1 MLKTSQ
7 RIVVAAALAAM
18 MLWLAG
24 CRMHTSIADITSDPA
39 KFAGKDITVAGT
51 ASDSFGAMGNG
62 IFRVDDG
69 TGSIWVLSQ
78 NFGVPG
84 NGVKVTVTGRVEQG
98 FNLGGKSYGVIL
110 RQTEDRH

>member
-1 MLKTSQ
+1 MPKTSQ
-7 RIVVAAALAAM
+7 RIAMAAALAAM

-84 NGVKVTVTGRVEQG
+84 NGAKVTVTGRVEQG
-98 FNLGGKSYGVIL
+98 FSLGGKSYGIIL